1 MLGKITGIMSD
12 LNVNIRDLTNKS
24 KGDFAV
30 TLMDIDAEVTEEQ
43 FKSALD
49 IDGIIRIRIIRS
61 R

>member
-24 KGDFAV
+24 KGDFAI

>member
-30 TLMDIDAEVTEEQ
+30 TIMDIDAEVTEEQ

-49 IDGIIRIRIIRS
+49 IGGIIRIRIIRS